1 MKKKYLIALSVI
13 IMLGA
18 LVWFRE
24 PIRAGI
30 GAFAL
35 NTGVTQPRNTDG
47 AISTSTLNYLT
58 PGTGTTSVTVNTRGT
73 DQVDLNIFLLASTTA
88 TTDLRWTV
96 EFSHST
102 SSIASEQLWFPLAEE
117 LAINATTTFRSAL
130 AKEFGWIPDLDA
142 RHAIATST
150 NADGIFTSLTASTRI
165 SLKDIAANWTRVIF
179 YIPTGSLTNNQA
191 DTLAEST
198 ALSSLPNA
206 TSTNAGIAVFLVN
219 KDPL

>member
-1 MKKKYLIALSVI
+1 MKKKYLIVLSVI
-13 IMLGA
+13 VMLGA

-24 PIRAGI
+24 PIRAGV

-47 AISTSTLNYLT
+47 AVGTSTLNYLT
-58 PGTGTTSVTVNTRGT
+58 PGTGTTSVTLNTRGT
-73 DQVDLNIFLLASTTA
+73 DQLDLNIFMVASTTA

-102 SSIASEQLWFPLAEE
+102 SSIPSQQLWFPLTEE
-117 LAINATTTFRSAL
+117 LATNATTTFRTAL
-130 AKEFGWIPDLDA
+130 AKEFGWIPALDA

-150 NADGIFTSLTASTRI
+150 GADSIFTSLTASTRI
-165 SLKDIAANWTRVIF
+165 SIKDIAAEWTRIVF
-179 YIPTGSLTNNQA
+179 YMPTPGTSLS
-191 DTLAEST
+191 EST
-198 ALSSLPNA
+198 ALGSIPLA
-206 TSTNAGIAVFLVN
+206 TSTNAGIAIFPVG

>member
-1 MKKKYLIALSVI
+1 MKKKYLIVLSVI
-13 IMLGA
+13 VMLGA

-24 PIRAGI
+24 PIRAGV

-47 AISTSTLNYLT
+47 AVGTSTLNYLT
-58 PGTGTTSVTVNTRGT
+58 PGTGTTSVTLNTRGT
-73 DQVDLNIFLLASTTA
+73 DQLDLNIFMVASTTA

-102 SSIASEQLWFPLAEE
+102 SSIPSQQLWFPLTEE
-117 LAINATTTFRSAL
+117 LATNATTTFRTAL
-130 AKEFGWIPDLDA
+130 AKEFGWIPALDA

-165 SLKDIAANWTRVIF
+165 SIKDIAAEWTRIVF
-179 YIPTGSLTNNQA
+179 YMPTPGTSLS
-191 DTLAEST
+191 EST
-198 ALSSLPNA
+198 ALGSIPLA
-206 TSTNAGIAVFLVN
+206 TSTNAGIAIFPVG